1 MSAEPDRPSGTT
13 FCPSPGWHTAR
24 DPPDI
29 IKGVH
34 TVASSR
40 YAHLLPFPAPCT
52 THALPM
58 HYPCTTHAL
67 PMHYPCI
74 SQYTRSWTHWRWP
87 QAVGGGG
94 GCRCSQV
101 THRLSPESASPR
113 IRIPPKRRLAD
124 NPQDNPAALA
134 STLRRRLLHFD
145 KSCLKISECMEPAKR
160 CDSSINGA
168 DDRDFLRWEGCHFP
182 FSLTLLSCHFDQ
194 SKRSGQM

>member
-1 MSAEPDRPSGTT
+1 MRRNRGLSVKRELNNASGDRWLTPSSARVESIGSAARSLLFQRHPHSLRASHIADPTDAAHG
-13 FCPSPGWHTAR
+13 SPATGPT
-24 DPPDI
+24 
-29 IKGVH
+29 
-34 TVASSR
+34 
-40 YAHLLPFPAPCT
+40 
-52 THALPM
+52 
-58 HYPCTTHAL
+58 
-67 PMHYPCI
+67 
-74 SQYTRSWTHWRWP
+74 
-87 QAVGGGG
+87 GGGHKRSVVVG
-94 GCRCSQV
+94 VAAVARSLTGFPQNP
-101 THRLSPESASPR
+101 LPPESASPR